1 MIMQE
6 SNVTTVT
13 VGTTQ
18 AASTW
23 ETTHT
28 TYYQRQT
35 YYGYEQ
41 NDAR

>member
-1 MIMQE
+1 MIMHE

-18 AASTW
+18 AASAW

-28 TYYQRQT
+28 TYNILSKT
-35 YYGYEQ
+35 
-41 NDAR
+41 NISWICAK